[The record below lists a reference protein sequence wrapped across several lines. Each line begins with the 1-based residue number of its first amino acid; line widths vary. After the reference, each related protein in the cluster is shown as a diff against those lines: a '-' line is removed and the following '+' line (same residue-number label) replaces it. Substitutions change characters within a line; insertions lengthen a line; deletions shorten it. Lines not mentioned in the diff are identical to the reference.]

1 MKRISITGLC
11 LGAMFTMSALMAAS
25 ASAVLPQFRGPFSK
39 TFVSTSKASLLETT
53 AKVKLV
59 CPADTNAGEIT
70 GPQTGSVTIAFTD
83 CALKKV
89 PCNTP
94 GRPSGEIVTSLLS
107 LNLGYINKAK
117 KEVGIDLASAAGAIF
132 AEFGCGPTLRGAVL
146 GSVIGRITPVNKK
159 VIPAAFFTLRF
170 TQASG
175 IQKIIN
181 LEGGPP
187 DVLETSYGGPFLQ
200 SGLTSTDRIFFSEPV
215 LLSA

>member
-1 MKRISITGLC
+1 MRRIKISGLC
-11 LGAMFTMSALMAAS
+11 LVIIFTMSAVMAAS
-25 ASAVLPQFRGPFSK
+25 ASAVLPEFSSPFAK
-39 TFVSTSKASLLETT
+39 TFTSTSKASLLETT

-59 CPADTNAGEIT
+59 CTADTNAGEIT
-70 GPQTGSVTIAFTD
+70 GSQTGSVTIAFTG

-94 GRPSGEIVTSLLS
+94 GRPSGTIVTSLLS
-107 LNLGYINKAK
+107 LSLGYINKAK
-117 KEVGIDLASAAGAIF
+117 KEVGIDLASAAGGVF
-132 AEFGCGPTLRGAVL
+132 AEFGCGSALRGVVL

-170 TQASG
+170 TQAIG

-187 DVLETSYGGPFLQ
+187 DVLETSFGGPSLQ
-200 SGLTSTDRIFFSEPV
+200 SGLSSTDRIFFSEPV
-215 LLSA
+215 LISA